1 MRMNLLAGFVEAAFR
16 LFLWFAETSFNE
28 QMRGDVAPAYVCL
41 WHLAD
46 ADVGLCLCPLP
57 GVEPTSLIQT

>member
-41 WHLAD
+41 WHSAD
-46 ADVGLCLCPLP
+46 IRSDNL
-57 GVEPTSLIQT
+57 GVCF